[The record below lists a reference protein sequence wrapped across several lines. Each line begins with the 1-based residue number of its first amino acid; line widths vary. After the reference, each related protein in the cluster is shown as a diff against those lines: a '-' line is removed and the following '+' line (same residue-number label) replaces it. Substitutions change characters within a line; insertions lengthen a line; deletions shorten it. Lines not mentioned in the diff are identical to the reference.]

1 MPRSNFNSILQDF
14 GEPNEKLHQT
24 GRSDRLLRDRPDG
37 GERPHLRSSFS
48 VHVRFLKTLTLTGSV
63 VEVRWTNPHVTLLV
77 NGKANEA
84 DENADWLLEMSS
96 PSNLIRVS
104 NWTRTTVKIGDHV
117 KVQMAP
123 LRDSGARGGSLKTLT
138 LIDTGE
144 SFTPNIR
151 DREEPG
157 LQ

>member
-1 MPRSNFNSILQDF
+1 MKSFIKPGAAIAFCAIALMAGSAPISAHHSASMFDF
-14 GEPNEKLHQT
+14 
-24 GRSDRLLRDRPDG
+24 S
-37 GERPHLRSSFS
+37 
-48 VHVRFLKTLTLTGSV
+48 KTLILTGTV

-77 NGKANEA
+77 NGKVSEA

-104 NWTRTTVKIGDHV
+104 NWQRTTVKIGDHV

-123 LRDSGARGGSLKTLT
+123 LRDGSAKGGNLKTLT

>member
-1 MPRSNFNSILQDF
+1 MKSFIKPGAAIALCAIVLMAGSAPISAHHSASMFDF
-14 GEPNEKLHQT
+14 
-24 GRSDRLLRDRPDG
+24 S
-37 GERPHLRSSFS
+37 
-48 VHVRFLKTLTLTGSV
+48 KTLTLTGTV

-77 NGKANEA
+77 NGKVSEA

-104 NWTRTTVKIGDHV
+104 NWQRTTVKIGDHV
-117 KVQMAP
+117 KVQIAP
-123 LRDSGARGGSLKTLT
+123 LRDGSAKGGNRKTLT

>member
-1 MPRSNFNSILQDF
+1 MKMLTRTLVIICAVIALMAGSRTVTAHHSATMFDQT
-14 GEPNEKLHQT
+14 KLM
-24 GRSDRLLRDRPDG
+24 
-37 GERPHLRSSFS
+37 
-48 VHVRFLKTLTLTGSV
+48 TLTGTV
-63 VEVRWTNPHVTLLV
+63 MEVRWTNPHVTLLV
-77 NGKANEA
+77 NGKVSEA

-104 NWTRTTVKIGDHV
+104 NWTRTAVKIGDHV

-123 LRDSGARGGSLKTLT
+123 LRDSNARGGNLKTLT